1 MGMGSAYAAG
11 YRLGMPEKPQIIQPR
26 GGLRSRGVT
35 DRQSNLRE
43 QMYSDAQSRQRDID
57 NQFMATHA
65 GRLPV
70 PGEAPPA
77 EPSFEE
83 SQRLARGEAAT
94 DRKAFDE
101 RMMTEREFGLKKETG
116 EREFGLKEKEAE
128 REYGLKQ
135 AKEGRAGEKH
145 KREMSAE
152 DMELDRERRT
162 EDHRQ
167 MMQAFLTKDFNAVMG
182 WFIRNAPKGK
192 DGSMRFPLIEP
203 GEQEGTLKV
212 QWPGQSEGEAETLSE
227 DELGEILT
235 MMSPKWE
242 VPESEKAM
250 AETALKKSKSKGLMA
265 PKDLE
270 KRRIEYGKESAA
282 GGEDFQAGYESY
294 PMTAP
299 QPAQEGGQGSNRL
312 VRTQRDRRT
321 GNIKETYADGSV
333 IYKDRDGNRLQ

>member
-1 MGMGSAYAAG
+1 MGTGASYAAG
-11 YRLGMPEKPQIIQPR
+11 YRLGMPEERRIRPM
-26 GGLRSRGVT
+26 GGLRPRGVT
-35 DRQSNLRE
+35 DRQSDLRE
-43 QMYSDAQSRQRDID
+43 QIYEDKRSRQRDLD
-57 NQFMATHA
+57 NQYMATHA
-65 GRLPV
+65 GRLPM
-70 PGEAPPA
+70 PGGAPA

-94 DRKAFDE
+94 DREAFDE
-101 RMMTEREFGLKKETG
+101 RMMAEREFGLKKETG

-128 REYGLKQ
+128 REYGLKR
-135 AKEGRAGEKH
+135 AEEGRAGEKH

-167 MMQAFLTKDFNAVMG
+167 MMQAFLTKDLNAVMG

-212 QWPGQSEGEAETLSE
+212 QWPGQSEEEAETMGE
-227 DELGEILT
+227 DELGQILT

-242 VPESEKAM
+242 SPKSEKGM
-250 AETALKKSKSKGLMA
+250 AETELKKSKSKGLMA

-282 GGEDFQAGYESY
+282 GGEDFQEGYAGY
-294 PMTAP
+294 PMAAP
-299 QPAQEGGQGSNRL
+299 QPVQEPGGQGSGQPR
-312 VRTQRDRRT
+312 VQRDRRT
-321 GNIKETYADGSV
+321 GNIKETYPDGTV